1 MKYPLEIYING
12 VEVDQF
18 SDESVTI
25 KKSVKSFK
33 DIKKLFT
40 EFSKTFNIPT
50 SKKNNK
56 LFKHVYRVDT
66 TAVDSR
72 VLIPATLKL
81 NGVDFKSGNVSVEGT
96 Q

>member
-33 DIKKLFT
+33 DVRSFYGLF
-40 EFSKTFNIPT
+40 
-50 SKKNNK
+50 
-56 LFKHVYRVDT
+56 
-66 TAVDSR
+66 
-72 VLIPATLKL
+72 
-81 NGVDFKSGNVSVEGT
+81 
-96 Q
+96 